1 MPVCQLGLALQIF
14 LPCLS
19 DPFHTS
25 CMLDPETY
33 TLDPHNLSPFCCKH
47 SFYRPVTLIQP
58 RKRKKKQK
66 PSAVQ
71 SYVGASLGGAV
82 KLNYNSADI
91 VINWS
96 GGLHHAK
103 KAEVRSAL

>member
-1 MPVCQLGLALQIF
+1 MPCCRGGMAASLAGAL
-14 LPCLS
+14 
-19 DPFHTS
+19 
-25 CMLDPETY
+25 
-33 TLDPHNLSPFCCKH
+33 
-47 SFYRPVTLIQP
+47 
-58 RKRKKKQK
+58 
-66 PSAVQ
+66 Q

-103 KAEVRSAL
+103 KAEVASSLHEIAFSGTRGHQLPAGSEILYKGVHACACLLAA